1 MSLQQ
6 FNLLTL
12 HEAMDLLGISR
23 STFDRWRRHKQLPFR
38 KIGKEVWVDK
48 TELELW
54 IHRHATI
61 LHNAAMLQESVKN
74 MPGRHQETGAYEDSH
89 KRGSGMAAS
98 PLHVS
103 VGYQSRSAQIWTSLI
118 MKELGWFEEEL
129 SHTMP
134 GKAVEVQWTDA
145 PNGPELVQGMI
156 GGHIHIASLG
166 DYPIALCSSL
176 GQVLPSFRPVLL
188 ACDGKT
194 QGGQGIGLVI
204 RNDIKLK
211 TSSHIESLSIS
222 AVAQSSSGGRMAKIL
237 RSFGIE
243 DSQVLHRELDESLAG
258 MMRQELSGSV
268 LNEPYISIAK
278 HHRLGRVLVQ
288 DEPGDDFLT
297 GVVVDEAWAS
307 RHSAAIVAYL
317 KAHLRVHQ
325 FVRSFPIRAA
335 SIISRRQ
342 GIPAEVTASIIASVR
357 WDSAL
362 YEMELASL
370 NRLNQEQARSNGWLT
385 AGRGIEYRF
394 EYLYEAMEALRL
406 PVPESALPNEDW
418 AARGLY

>member
-38 KIGKEVWVDK
+38 KIGKDIWVDK

-61 LHNAAMLQESVKN
+61 LHNASMLQESVKN
-74 MPGRHQETGAYEDSH
+74 MPGRHYESGAYEDSH
-89 KRGSGMAAS
+89 KRVNDAAAS
-98 PLHVS
+98 PLLVS
-103 VGYQSRSAQIWTSLI
+103 VGYQSRSAQIWTSFI

-134 GKAVEVQWTDA
+134 GKTVEVQWTDA

-194 QGGQGIGLVI
+194 RGGQGIGLVI
-204 RNDIKLK
+204 RNDIKLN
-211 TSSHIESLSIS
+211 TASHLDSLSIS

-237 RSFGIE
+237 RNFGIE

-268 LNEPYISIAK
+268 LNEPYLSIAK
-278 HHRLGRVLVQ
+278 HHGLGRVLVQ

-297 GVVVDEAWAS
+297 GIVVDEAWAS
-307 RHSAAIVAYL
+307 RHPAVIVAYL

-325 FVRSFPIRAA
+325 FVRSFPLRAA

-342 GIPAEVTASIIASVR
+342 GIPAEVAASIVASVR

-370 NRLNQEQARSNGWLT
+370 NRLNQEQARSSGWLT
-385 AGRGIEYRF
+385 AGHGIEYRF
-394 EYLYEAMEALRL
+394 EYLYEAMEALQL
-406 PVPESALPNEDW
+406 PVPESALPDEDW